1 MLLRLKTLTVP
12 GQMGKPEA
20 TNPIP
25 KDSLTRLQ
33 SEMTLYLPL
42 PAQERLAFKATEGPA
57 GTELA

>member
-1 MLLRLKTLTVP
+1 MLLRLKTLTIP
-12 GQMGKPEA
+12 GQIGKPEA

-33 SEMTLYLPL
+33 SEMTLYLL
-42 PAQERLAFKATEGPA
+42 PSTRETGFKATEGPA